1 MVEHFYSGKCSSLS
15 ERSTLTYHLGADP
28 QGELHIRLLN
38 NSGSGYFNKEW
49 VAWSEIDA
57 MLKVKGYIKRADL
70 QTLYE
75 GKSNNSSGFLAAA
88 LLHVGL
94 LKVQGEGYIG
104 NPSFERPKSNRGS
117 ESGVSPKVNRAS
129 EDKPSSTKKSGGKTQ

>member
-1 MVEHFYSGKCSSLS
+1 MVEHFYTSQCKSLS
-15 ERSTLTYHLGADP
+15 ERSTLTYHLGANP

-70 QTLYE
+70 QRLYE

-104 NPSFERPKSNRGS
+104 NPSFEKPKSNRGDADRKL
-117 ESGVSPKVNRAS
+117 PKPTN
-129 EDKPSSTKKSGGKTQ
+129 KTGAKTT

>member
-1 MVEHFYSGKCSSLS
+1 MVEHFYSGQCKSLS
-15 ERSTLTYHLGADP
+15 ERSTLTYHLGDNP

-57 MLKVKGYIKRADL
+57 MLKVKGYIKRVDL
-70 QTLYE
+70 QRLYE

-104 NPSFERPKSNRGS
+104 NPSFERPKSTKPS
-117 ESGVSPKVNRAS
+117 RAI
-129 EDKPSSTKKSGGKTQ
+129 DKPTTKTGEKTA